1 MNNLPPQIDFAV
13 DQEFVDN
20 IGKGNDFDQREIF
33 SLFAAINY
41 IFNLYKIIH
50 YVMRQN
56 AALDAKELEAMGLD
70 YSTANRLSE
79 NLAREKHIYN
89 FIHAIMLNK
98 PDEVND
104 ALNKE
109 TVDKNLLLSDT
120 ALFHFISVKWDVHNL
135 TCLNIAAILGRY
147 GICRLLI
154 EHGFDISKMIVL
166 YRIKAYGISLSI
178 NECPLMNAIFRWYK
192 SDRKKMEKP
201 AAQELIDTII
211 LASNKCPEIVN
222 DEHILEVGIRVQW
235 YWTHIKDAIEDTEM
249 LKQLIPLNSN
259 AMKEVLNIGNS

>member
-135 TCLNIAAILGRY
+135 T
-147 GICRLLI
+147 
-154 EHGFDISKMIVL
+154 
-166 YRIKAYGISLSI
+166 
-178 NECPLMNAIFRWYK
+178 
-192 SDRKKMEKP
+192 
-201 AAQELIDTII
+201 
-211 LASNKCPEIVN
+211 
-222 DEHILEVGIRVQW
+222 
-235 YWTHIKDAIEDTEM
+235 
-249 LKQLIPLNSN
+249 
-259 AMKEVLNIGNS
+259 

>member
-20 IGKGNDFDQREIF
+20 IGKDNDFDQREMF

-41 IFNLYKIIH
+41 IFHLYKIIDCI
-50 YVMRQN
+50 MRN
-56 AALDAKELEAMGLD
+56 NIAPDARELETMGLD
-70 YSTANRLSE
+70 YSAINRLSA
-79 NLAREKHIYN
+79 NFTKEKHIYN

-98 PDEVND
+98 PDEVKD

-109 TVDKNLLLSDT
+109 TIDKNLLLSDT
-120 ALFHFISVKWDVHNL
+120 ALFNFISVKWDVHNL

-147 GICRLLI
+147 EICRLLI

-166 YRIKAYGISLSI
+166 YRIKAYGIPLSV
-178 NECPLMNAIFRWYK
+178 NECLLMNTIFRWYK
-192 SDRKKMEKP
+192 SDRKKMGKTS
-201 AAQELIDTII
+201 AQELIDTIM

-222 DEHILEVGIRVQW
+222 DEHLLEVGIRVQW
-235 YWTHIKDAIEDTEM
+235 YWTHIKDAIEDLEL
-249 LKQLIPLNSN
+249 LKQLIPLNPN
-259 AMKEVLNIGNS
+259 VMNEILNTGG